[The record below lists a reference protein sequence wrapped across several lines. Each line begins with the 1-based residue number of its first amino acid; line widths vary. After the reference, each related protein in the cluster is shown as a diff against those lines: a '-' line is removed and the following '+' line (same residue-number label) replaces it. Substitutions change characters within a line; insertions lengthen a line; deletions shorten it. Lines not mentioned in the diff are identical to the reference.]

1 MDRIEK
7 KLDDFSDDLN
17 KSKWLFRGI
26 KIMKKKEDGF

>member
-7 KLDDFSDDLN
+7 KLDDVSDDLH

-26 KIMKKKEDGF
+26 QIIRKI